1 MKIASSNYFFVIYV
15 NKEKKTTIGWKI
27 MKTDG
32 VKREWCSELEKL
44 RKKLI
49 LWNSWLEGVAI
60 LINSLTDMEIF
71 YVEIYSASK
80 KASSISTVNS
90 TI

>member
-1 MKIASSNYFFVIYV
+1 
-15 NKEKKTTIGWKI
+15 

-32 VKREWCSELEKL
+32 LKKLMGSGLKKL

-49 LWNSWLEGVAI
+49 LWNSWWEGVAI

-71 YVEIYSASK
+71 YVEIYSASN